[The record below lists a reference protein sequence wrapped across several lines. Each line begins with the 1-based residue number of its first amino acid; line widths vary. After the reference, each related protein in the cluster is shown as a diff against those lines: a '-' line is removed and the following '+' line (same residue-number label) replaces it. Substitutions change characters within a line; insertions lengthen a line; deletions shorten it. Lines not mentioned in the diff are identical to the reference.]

1 MLKKILENLEGL
13 DEGIKAL
20 YVKKADG
27 KFHLDVEDDD
37 GGALMRA
44 KEHEV
49 GLRKIAERE
58 LSEVQV
64 KLTAAEARAAALVAS
79 QGSSVQ
85 EVRTSLEAEWRA
97 KVQASE
103 DKGAREKSALEKTIQ
118 KVFVDQVASGLAASI
133 ALDEGSAELLSNVMR
148 RRLTVEIIDGEPM
161 TRVLS
166 ADGRPSAMT
175 PDELKAE
182 YFTNKKY
189 AAIMRATDSS
199 GGGAAGGQGGGG
211 ASDVKFRDMGDVQRA
226 ELLKTNPSEF
236 HRQVA
241 LAKSPQ

>member
-1 MLKKILENLEGL
+1 MLKKILPNLEGL
-13 DEGIKAL
+13 DETIKGL

-27 KFHLDVEDDD
+27 KYHLDVEDDD
-37 GGALMRA
+37 GAVLMRA

-49 GLRKIAERE
+49 GLRKIAEQERDE
-58 LSEVQV
+58 AQAKVA
-64 KLTAAEARAAALVAS
+64 AAEAKVAAMAAS

-97 KVQASE
+97 KVQSAE
-103 DKGAREKSALEKTIQ
+103 EKGAREKLALEKTIK
-118 KVFVDQVASGLAASI
+118 KVFVDQVAASIATSI
-133 ALDEGSAELLSNVMR
+133 ALDEGSAELLSTVIGS
-148 RRLTVEIIDGEPM
+148 RLTVEIVDGEPM

-175 PDELKAE
+175 PDELREE

-226 ELLKTNPSEF
+226 ELLKTNPAEF
-236 HRQVA
+236 NRQVA
-241 LAKSPQ
+241 LLKSHQ